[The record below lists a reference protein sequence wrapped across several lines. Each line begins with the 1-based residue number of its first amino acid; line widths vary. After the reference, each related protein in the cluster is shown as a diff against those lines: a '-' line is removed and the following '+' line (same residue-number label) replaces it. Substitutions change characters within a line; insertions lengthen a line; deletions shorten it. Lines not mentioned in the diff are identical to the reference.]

1 MPSGV
6 VAAKAG
12 IRCGFLRSFAIGDSQ
27 MTTSQEAR
35 GTTTLVAP
43 EQARGLLT
51 EAQRKALVAAL
62 DKEFWQRVRGQ
73 CSQRPWPGRL
83 QAWDVSPEGRV
94 LAGVMTGRAMVWLDA
109 GPLPVADEQDPRL
122 AALLADRRAR
132 EALWKQGRRSWT
144 PPQRR

>member
-1 MPSGV
+1 
-6 VAAKAG
+6 
-12 IRCGFLRSFAIGDSQ
+12 

-35 GTTTLVAP
+35 GTATFAAP

-109 GPLPVADEQDPRL
+109 GPVPVADEQDPRL

-132 EALWKQGRRSWT
+132 EALWRQGRRAWA
-144 PPQRR
+144 PPQGR

>member
-1 MPSGV
+1 
-6 VAAKAG
+6 
-12 IRCGFLRSFAIGDSQ
+12 

-109 GPLPVADEQDPRL
+109 GPAPVADEQDPRR
-122 AALLADRRAR
+122 AAQLADCQAR
-132 EALWKQGRRSWT
+132 EALWRQGRRAWA
-144 PPQRR
+144 PPQGR

>member
-1 MPSGV
+1 
-6 VAAKAG
+6 
-12 IRCGFLRSFAIGDSQ
+12 
-27 MTTSQEAR
+27 MTTSHATR
-35 GTTTLVAP
+35 GTTTPVTP
-43 EQARGLLT
+43 EPARGLLT

-62 DKEFWQRVRGQ
+62 DKEFWRRVRGQ

-109 GPLPVADEQDPRL
+109 GPVPVADEQDPRM
-122 AALLADRRAR
+122 AALLADRQAR
-132 EALWKQGRRSWT
+132 EALWKQGRRAWA

>member
-1 MPSGV
+1 
-6 VAAKAG
+6 
-12 IRCGFLRSFAIGDSQ
+12 
-27 MTTSQEAR
+27 MTTSQDAR

-83 QAWDVSPEGRV
+83 QAWDVSPDGRV

-109 GPLPVADEQDPRL
+109 GPAPVADE
-122 AALLADRRAR
+122 
-132 EALWKQGRRSWT
+132 
-144 PPQRR
+144 

>member
-1 MPSGV
+1 
-6 VAAKAG
+6 
-12 IRCGFLRSFAIGDSQ
+12 

-73 CSQRPWPGRL
+73 CNQRPWPGRL

-109 GPLPVADEQDPRL
+109 GPAPVADE
-122 AALLADRRAR
+122 
-132 EALWKQGRRSWT
+132 
-144 PPQRR
+144 

>member
-62 DKEFWQRVRGQ
+62 DEF
-73 CSQRPWPGRL
+73 CSGFAAVQSTSWLGACGGTRRR
-83 QAWDVSPEGRV
+83 AR
-94 LAGVMTGRAMVWLDA
+94 LAGVTGRAMVWLDA

-122 AALLADRRAR
+122 AALLADRRAG

>member
-1 MPSGV
+1 
-6 VAAKAG
+6 
-12 IRCGFLRSFAIGDSQ
+12 

-109 GPLPVADEQDPRL
+109 GPVPVADEQDPRL

-144 PPQRR
+144 PPLRR

>member
-1 MPSGV
+1 
-6 VAAKAG
+6 
-12 IRCGFLRSFAIGDSQ
+12 

-43 EQARGLLT
+43 EQAGGLLT

-62 DKEFWQRVRGQ
+62 DREFWQRVRGQ

-109 GPLPVADEQDPRL
+109 GPAPVADEQDPRL

-132 EALWKQGRRSWT
+132 EALWRQGRRAWT